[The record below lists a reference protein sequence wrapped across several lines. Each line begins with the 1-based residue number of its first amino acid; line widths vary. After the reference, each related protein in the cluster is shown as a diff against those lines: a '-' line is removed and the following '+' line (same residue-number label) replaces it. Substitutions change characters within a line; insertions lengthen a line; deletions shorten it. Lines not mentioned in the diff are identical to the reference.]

1 MGFANVTRTKS
12 AIKRAPRKRAAV
24 SMAVSAPGKRLK
36 SPSQVKTHARAHKS
50 PFDVLVYKSGEGVRI
65 FTEKFSR
72 ATTTQMVDVER
83 RGVNGVLLKDLAKE
97 LNLPAVSFFKMLGVP
112 KATAEQKA
120 SSGEV
125 IAGAGGQAAL
135 GMVKLLAIAK
145 EIVESSTSP
154 DAKRFDTAKWLGQWI
169 ERPQPSLGGKK
180 PSEFLDTPTG
190 IGVVARLLG
199 AIESGAYL

>member
-1 MGFANVTRTKS
+1 MGS
-12 AIKRAPRKRAAV
+12 AASLSKAPKPPGRLGVHAKRAHAHE
-24 SMAVSAPGKRLK
+24 APLL
-36 SPSQVKTHARAHKS
+36 T
-50 PFDVLVYKSGEGVRI
+50 LVYKPGEGVRV
-65 FTEKFSR
+65 FALKMFR
-72 ATTTQMVDVER
+72 ATTAQLVDVER
-83 RGVNGVLLKDLAKE
+83 RGVNGVLLKDLAKA
-97 LNLPAVSFFKMLGVP
+97 LNLPAAHFFKMLGVP

-135 GMVKLLAIAK
+135 GVVKLLAIAND
-145 EIVESSTSP
+145 IVDNSTSP
-154 DAKRFDTAKWLGQWI
+154 RAKGFDTATWLGQWL

-190 IGVVARLLG
+190 IAVVARLLG